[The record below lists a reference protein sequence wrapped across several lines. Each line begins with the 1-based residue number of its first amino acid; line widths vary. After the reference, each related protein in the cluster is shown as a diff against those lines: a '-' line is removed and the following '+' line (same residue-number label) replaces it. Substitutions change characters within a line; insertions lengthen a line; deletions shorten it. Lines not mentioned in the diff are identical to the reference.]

1 MKTLM
6 KTIWSVAAVRRDFK
20 RITFKGSLTLGDSK
34 MASYPNWDIDIEDLL
49 TPEQLSAT
57 ALWVFS
63 VILPVL
69 TAFGL
74 AGNCFNLA
82 VLTLVNWFSLAMR
95 IISNK

>member
-1 MKTLM
+1 
-6 KTIWSVAAVRRDFK
+6 
-20 RITFKGSLTLGDSK
+20 

-63 VILPVL
+63 VILPIL

-82 VLTLVNWFSLAMR
+82 VLTLVNRPPSATNFPVSLNHAPSSMPE
-95 IISNK
+95 

>member
-1 MKTLM
+1 
-6 KTIWSVAAVRRDFK
+6 
-20 RITFKGSLTLGDSK
+20 

-63 VILPVL
+63 VILPIL

-82 VLTLVNWFSLAMR
+82 VLTLVNRPPSATNVPVSQPCTFLHARMMGRRNSR
-95 IISNK
+95 GPSSCT

>member
-1 MKTLM
+1 
-6 KTIWSVAAVRRDFK
+6 
-20 RITFKGSLTLGDSK
+20 

-63 VILPVL
+63 VILPIL

-82 VLTLVNWFSLAMR
+82 VLTLVNRSSLAMR
-95 IISNK
+95 I